1 MMRYYLINE
10 KRLKELLIAE
20 MKLIEL
26 ERDGVDNWE
35 WYGEGRENYLKELAT
50 GYELEYNEELE
61 YEDIAEKD
69 LENFEFYKEDF

>member
-1 MMRYYLINE
+1 MRYYLINE
-10 KRLKELLIAE
+10 KRLKELLVAE

-26 ERDGVDNWE
+26 ERDGVDDWE

>member
-35 WYGEGRENYLKELAT
+35 WYGEGRKNYLKELAT
-50 GYELEYNEELE
+50 EYELEYNEELE

>member
-1 MMRYYLINE
+1 MRYYLINE
-10 KRLKELLIAE
+10 KRLKELLVAE

-61 YEDIAEKD
+61 YEDIAKKD

>member
-1 MMRYYLINE
+1 MRYYLINE
-10 KRLKELLIAE
+10 KRLKELLVAE

-69 LENFEFYKEDF
+69 LENFEFYKENF

>member
-1 MMRYYLINE
+1 MRYYLINE
-10 KRLKELLIAE
+10 KRLKELLVAE

-26 ERDGVDNWE
+26 ERDGVDDWE
-35 WYGEGRENYLKELAT
+35 WYGEGRENYLKELAA

>member
-1 MMRYYLINE
+1 MRYYIINE
-10 KRLKELLIAE
+10 KRLKELLVA
-20 MKLIEL
+20 
-26 ERDGVDNWE
+26 
-35 WYGEGRENYLKELAT
+35 ELAT

>member
-1 MMRYYLINE
+1 MRYYLINE
-10 KRLKELLIAE
+10 KRLKELLVAE